1 MAKEWIDKKYHLLTR
16 YRTIREISK
25 PSTAQC
31 NLEHYTLFLLSEP
44 KHGGCCRLAE
54 ILENVS
60 HDSVNRFLLR
70 ERYEPK
76 DLFDTV
82 KEIIN
87 IVGGILSVDDTVVEK
102 LYSHPNNAEL
112 IGYFWS
118 GKHHKSIRG
127 INLIT
132 LYYSDVHGN
141 SVPINYRI
149 YDKKEGKTKN
159 DYFQEMLIE
168 VINWGVK
175 PRIVTGDSWY
185 SGVEN
190 LKFLRNQ
197 KLGFLFGVEKN
208 RTVSNEPGKYCQVSS
223 LDIPDQGLRTHLREF
238 GFIKLFRKVFKKE
251 DSRHYILYLPDEES
265 LQEITRSEFVAI
277 HDTHWG
283 IESFHRAIKQVCG
296 ICRFMVRD
304 SQAIK
309 THIFCSLQAFV
320 RLEKMRSE
328 NIISNWYELQRNLF
342 TLVLRD
348 YIVENLTHTC
358 VA

>member
-1 MAKEWIDKKYHLLTR
+1 VSSTHR

-44 KHGGCCRLAE
+44 KYGGCSRLAE
-54 ILENVS
+54 ILEDVS

-76 DLFDTV
+76 DLFNRV
-82 KEIIN
+82 KSIIN
-87 IVGGILSVDDTVVEK
+87 LVGGILSVDDTVIEK
-102 LYSHPNNAEL
+102 LYSDIKHAEL

-118 GKHHKSIRG
+118 GKYHKSIKG
-127 INLIT
+127 LNLIT
-132 LYYSDVHGN
+132 LYYSDIYEN

-149 YDKKEGKTKN
+149 YDKREGKTKN
-159 DYFQEMLIE
+159 DYFREMVIE
-168 VINWGVK
+168 VIAWGLK
-175 PRIVTGDSWY
+175 PRVVTGDSWY

-208 RTVSNEPGKYCQVSS
+208 RTVSNEVGKYSQVST
-223 LDIPDQGLRTHLREF
+223 LEIPDEGLRTHLKEF

-251 DSRHYILYLPDEES
+251 DSRHYILYLPDEDR
-265 LQEITRSEFVAI
+265 LQQISRSEFITI
-277 HDTHWG
+277 HDTHWE
-283 IESFHRAIKQVCG
+283 IETFHRAIKQVCG

-320 RLEKMRSE
+320 RLELMRSE
-328 NIISNWYELQRNLF
+328 KTITNWYEVQRNLF
-342 TLVLRD
+342 TEVVRE
-348 YIVENLTHTC
+348 YILNNITS
-358 VA
+358 AGIY

>member
-1 MAKEWIDKKYHLLTR
+1 
-16 YRTIREISK
+16 
-25 PSTAQC
+25 
-31 NLEHYTLFLLSEP
+31 LEHYTLFLLSEP
-44 KHGGCCRLAE
+44 KHGGCSRLAE
-54 ILENVS
+54 ILGDVS

-76 DLFDTV
+76 DLFD
-82 KEIIN
+82 
-87 IVGGILSVDDTVVEK
+87 IVREVIKLEGGILSVDDTVIEK
-102 LYSHPNNAEL
+102 LYSKPKYAEL

-118 GKHHKSIRG
+118 GKYHKTIIG
-127 INLIT
+127 LNLIT
-132 LYYSDVHGN
+132 LYYSDVQGN
-141 SVPINYRI
+141 SLPINYRI

-168 VINWGVK
+168 VIAWGLK

-190 LKFLRNQ
+190 LKFLRNH

-208 RTVSNEPGKYCQVSS
+208 RTVSPKPGKYCQVST
-223 LDIPDQGLRTHLREF
+223 LEVPGEGLVTHLREF
-238 GFIKLFRKVFKKE
+238 GFVKLFRKVFKKE
-251 DSRHYILYLPDEES
+251 DSRHYIFYQPDDKES
-265 LQEITRSEFVAI
+265 QEILQQITRSDFITI

-283 IESFHRAIKQVCG
+283 IESFHRAVKQLCG

-304 SQAIK
+304 SHAIK

-328 NIISNWYELQRNLF
+328 NIINTWYEVQRHLF
-342 TLVLRD
+342 TKVLRD
-348 YIVENLTHTC
+348 YVLDNLSAAY

>member
-1 MAKEWIDKKYHLLTR
+1 M
-16 YRTIREISK
+16 
-25 PSTAQC
+25 
-31 NLEHYTLFLLSEP
+31 
-44 KHGGCCRLAE
+44 GCKRLAE

-82 KEIIN
+82 REIIDLQ
-87 IVGGILSVDDTVVEK
+87 GGILSVDDTVVEK
-102 LYSHPNNAEL
+102 HYSNPDCAEL

-118 GKHHKSIRG
+118 GKYHKSIKG
-127 INLIT
+127 LNLIT
-132 LYYSDVHGN
+132 LYYSDRQKN

-159 DYFQEMLIE
+159 DYFKEMLLE
-168 VINWGVK
+168 VMTWGLK

-185 SGVEN
+185 SSIAN

-208 RTVSNEPGKYCQVSS
+208 RTVSIEPGKYQQVGC
-223 LDIPDQGLRTHLREF
+223 LVIPDEGLITHLKEF
-238 GFIKLFRKVFKKE
+238 GFIKLLRKDFKKG
-251 DSRHYILYLPDEES
+251 DSRHYVLYLPDTEK
-265 LQEITRSEFVAI
+265 LQNISRQEFIAI

-283 IESFHRAIKQVCG
+283 IEAFHRAIKQVCG

-304 SQAIK
+304 TQAIK
-309 THIFCSLQAFV
+309 THIFCSFQAFV
-320 RLEKMRSE
+320 RLEKMRST
-328 NIISNWYELQRNLF
+328 NSISNWYQLQRNLF
-342 TLVLRD
+342 TLVIRK
-348 YIVENLTHTC
+348 YILSN
-358 VA
+358 VADTFVV

>member
-1 MAKEWIDKKYHLLTR
+1 MGSSNHR

-44 KHGGCCRLAE
+44 KHGGCSRLAE
-54 ILENVS
+54 ILSDVS

-76 DLFDTV
+76 DLFDIVTS
-82 KEIIN
+82 IIN
-87 IVGGILSVDDTVVEK
+87 LLGGILSVDDTVIEK
-102 LYSHPNNAEL
+102 LYSDPKNAEL

-118 GKHHKSIRG
+118 GKYHKSIKG
-127 INLIT
+127 LNLIT
-132 LYYSDVHGN
+132 LYYRDIHEN
-141 SVPINYRI
+141 AVPINYRI
-149 YDKKEGKTKN
+149 YDKSERKTKN
-159 DYFQEMLIE
+159 EYFREMVSE
-168 VINWGVK
+168 VIAWGLK
-175 PRIVTGDSWY
+175 PRVVTGDTWY

-208 RTVSNEPGKYCQVSS
+208 RTVSNEAGKYSQVSTLEIS
-223 LDIPDQGLRTHLREF
+223 DEGLITHLKEF

-251 DSRHYILYLPDEES
+251 DSKHYILYLPDEDK
-265 LQEITRSEFVAI
+265 LQQIGRSEFITI
-277 HDTHWG
+277 HDIHWG
-283 IESFHRAIKQVCG
+283 IETFHRAIKQVCG

-320 RLEKMRSE
+320 RLELMRSE
-328 NIISNWYELQRNLF
+328 KTITNWYEVQRNLF
-342 TLVLRD
+342 TEVVRE
-348 YIVENLTHTC
+348 YILNNLTSAGVH
-358 VA
+358 